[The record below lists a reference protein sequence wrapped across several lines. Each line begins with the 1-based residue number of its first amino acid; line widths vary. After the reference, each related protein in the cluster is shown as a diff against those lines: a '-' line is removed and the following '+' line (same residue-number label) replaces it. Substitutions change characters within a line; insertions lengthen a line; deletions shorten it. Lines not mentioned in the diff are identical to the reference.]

1 MEKVK
6 LRQLEVFPFE
16 DEDALIDYADSH
28 KGILVAVNALKIANA
43 NETTIPIINNNIA
56 YCDGIG
62 AVYAA
67 HQKGAKQVRKIA
79 GCELWLKII
88 ERFYKSR
95 TFYLVGASPK
105 VHAQVIEKL
114 HVDFPGISI
123 LGNRDGYIKNDEE
136 RQQLIN
142 DIAAKK
148 PDVIFVAM
156 GSPKQEILMADMY
169 AQHRAIYQ
177 GLGGSFD
184 VYVGNVPR
192 APQWWLSHN
201 LEFAYRLLRQPKRIK
216 RNLKYLPFAWWLLTK
231 QF

>member
-114 HVDFPGISI
+114 RVDFPGISI

-136 RQQLIN
+136 RQQLID